1 MLPSEPFSLKTLR
14 GQLLTA
20 TVLALALTFLAT
32 PSTAHA
38 QVSTDV
44 DITMNGVVILHYF
57 SQVNFTVPAASLT
70 AWLNATA
77 DQGTRAD
84 NLGNTAAVLNA
95 DSDIVNNGAD
105 MTVDPTGNSVD
116 LHMVNVWAV
125 RSINTNGNQTQVAI
139 AKSAGTVELVHAAD
153 ATKKIV
159 VNTTEIRENG
169 GAWGANAQF
178 DPPGLFTLVV
188 GDVKLNLDFTGAT
201 LSGAYS
207 VAGAGTVYQLT
218 ATNL

>member
-1 MLPSEPFSLKTLR
+1 MSQISRAK
-14 GQLLTA
+14 
-20 TVLALALTFLAT
+20 VLGVGVTALALSFFAS
-32 PSTAHA
+32 PSPAHA

-44 DITMNGVVILHYF
+44 DISMNGVVILHYF
-57 SQVNFTVPAASLT
+57 SQVNFTVPAATLT

-84 NLGNTAAVLNA
+84 NLSNTGTVLDA

-125 RSINTNGNQTQVAI
+125 RSINTNGNQTEVAI

-159 VNTTEIRENG
+159 VNTTEIRENA

-178 DPPGLFTLVV
+178 DPPGLFNLVV
-188 GDVKLNLDFTGAT
+188 GDVKLNLDFSAAT
-201 LSGAYS
+201 LAGSYS